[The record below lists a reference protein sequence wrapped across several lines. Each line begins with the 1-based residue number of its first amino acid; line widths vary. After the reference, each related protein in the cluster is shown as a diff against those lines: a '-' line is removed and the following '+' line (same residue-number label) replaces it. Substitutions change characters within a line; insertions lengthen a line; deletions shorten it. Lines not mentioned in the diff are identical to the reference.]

1 MIVLSYIEL
10 TKRIN
15 NVLILM
21 KTKYKN
27 KINHRRHS
35 LSTRLK
41 KRLSIH
47 RIRVYLLFIC
57 IEKIVKPE
65 NISYF
70 AVIYIFIMCNL

>member
-35 LSTRLK
+35 LSTLLDKNDYRF
-41 KRLSIH
+41 IAFEYNF
-47 RIRVYLLFIC
+47 YLF
-57 IEKIVKPE
+57 V
-65 NISYF
+65 
-70 AVIYIFIMCNL
+70 